1 MRCLITGGSSG
12 IGLEM
17 AKYLSSL
24 GHEVVLVSKDENKLL
39 KVSESI
45 NNLSSLKGEFVI
57 VVDGCHDKVDF
68 SNLSI
73 LEHINIYIEDGYSNM
88 EAIKLVA
95 KERNVP
101 KSVIYNEYNK
111 NK

>member
-45 NNLSSLKGEFVI
+45 KRSRVYVCDLTYDSEVKKLCEYILS
-57 VVDGCHDKVDF
+57 
-68 SNLSI
+68 
-73 LEHINIYIEDGYSNM
+73 
-88 EAIKLVA
+88 
-95 KERNVP
+95 
-101 KSVIYNEYNK
+101 KS
-111 NK
+111 

>member
-39 KVSESI
+39 KVS
-45 NNLSSLKGEFVI
+45 
-57 VVDGCHDKVDF
+57 
-68 SNLSI
+68 
-73 LEHINIYIEDGYSNM
+73 
-88 EAIKLVA
+88 
-95 KERNVP
+95 
-101 KSVIYNEYNK
+101 
-111 NK
+111 

>member
-45 NNLSSLKGEFVI
+45 KRSRVYVGDLTYDSEVKKLCEYILS
-57 VVDGCHDKVDF
+57 
-68 SNLSI
+68 
-73 LEHINIYIEDGYSNM
+73 
-88 EAIKLVA
+88 
-95 KERNVP
+95 
-101 KSVIYNEYNK
+101 KS
-111 NK
+111 